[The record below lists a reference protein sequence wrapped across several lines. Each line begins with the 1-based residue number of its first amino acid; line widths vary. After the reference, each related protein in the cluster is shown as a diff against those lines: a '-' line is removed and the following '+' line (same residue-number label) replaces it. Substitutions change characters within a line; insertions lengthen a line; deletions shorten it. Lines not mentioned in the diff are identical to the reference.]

1 MQSKRR
7 ASQLAALE
15 KARQARQEKS
25 EEADDELYDLVNQMS
40 GSSAYMLAKA
50 IGWSV
55 GKTHGSIKRLE
66 KDGLIKTELV
76 TSEGRARLI
85 VKPTPWE
92 EFFTKEELTEM
103 RQPEFMDE
111 VDAIVKKAQLTGP

>member
-7 ASQLAALE
+7 ASQLAALV

-50 IGWSV
+50 VGWSV
-55 GKTHGSIKRLE
+55 GKTLGSIKRLE
-66 KDGLIKTELV
+66 KVGLIKTELV

>member
-7 ASQLAALE
+7 ASQLAALV

-40 GSSAYMLAKA
+40 GSSVYMLAKA

-85 VKPTPWE
+85 VRPTPWE
-92 EFFTKEELTEM
+92 KFFTKEELDEM
-103 RQPEFMDE
+103 QRPDFMNE
-111 VDAIVKKAQLTGP
+111 VEAIVKRGL